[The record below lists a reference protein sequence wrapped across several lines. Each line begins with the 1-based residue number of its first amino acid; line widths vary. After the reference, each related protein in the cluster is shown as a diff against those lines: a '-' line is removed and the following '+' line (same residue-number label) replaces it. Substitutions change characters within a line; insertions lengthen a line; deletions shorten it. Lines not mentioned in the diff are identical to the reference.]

1 MKQELQVKVNEQE
14 LTLTTLELNVKVVKA
29 KLFQL
34 QAQLQNAS
42 KPIITADI
50 VDQIRDVI
58 EESMRNSNLTD
69 PGSYEADFEIDYNNS
84 IVLGG
89 INFNDQ
95 DQLSESISDGIENI
109 FNIIEN

>member
-42 KPIITADI
+42 KPIITEDI
-50 VDQIRDVI
+50 VNQIRDVI
-58 EESMRNSNLTD
+58 EESMRNSSLTD